1 MTSLNEIEKDIAI
14 EFGFEALGYGQ
25 PKVTN
30 EQLTNAQRLFN
41 SLSVDEQN
49 EIVNN
54 YFSRLRQ

>member
-41 SLSVDEQN
+41 SLSIDEQN
-49 EIVNN
+49 EIVNK